1 MVETIT
7 PAGCGSRHRHLAAL
21 ALFALGAGLAAA
33 GLGAVLGLAGSALD
47 PAWTLPALAVLALV
61 AAARE
66 AGLVRLPLPELRHQ
80 VPERWRRE
88 WPLGAWSLA
97 YGAGLGAG
105 IFTHQ
110 VAGTFWVACAGAVA
124 VGDPAWSAA
133 CLALFGAGRA
143 LMVGLPARGGR
154 DPSVAVGRLA
164 DRARLLRPANA
175 VVLLALAALVA
186 ATPALGQA
194 ATPQGRFDPA
204 VAGRVL
210 AAAEIGPSGSSVV
223 VSVPGQPNVRIP
235 GTRSPAL
242 DFDLLAYTDAEG
254 INVIRWTTG
263 EQIARVPGAVDQ
275 AAIDWPRIA
284 YVRREPSGERLE
296 LLDLVSGR
304 LVTLARAGPRV
315 DIGRPALRGGFV
327 AWHRASGQR
336 SEVRV
341 RRVRGGRSIVVS
353 ASRSGLVVNPA
364 LSSGRILWVEQF
376 GEISYLRLRRVRGGA
391 VRTLTTLRGP
401 SSILWTTALGP
412 RVAFAT
418 RWNPTSGRARLIHR
432 SWRASVPSR

>member
-7 PAGCGSRHRHLAAL
+7 SAGCGSRHRHRVAL
-21 ALFALGAGLAAA
+21 ALFSVGAIGAAA
-33 GLGAVLGLAGSALD
+33 AVGAVLGLLGAPLD
-47 PAWTLPALAVLALV
+47 RSWTVPVLAVLAVL
-61 AAARE
+61 AALRE
-66 AGLVRLPLPELRHQ
+66 WGVLRVPVPGARHQ

-110 VAGTFWVACAGAVA
+110 AVATFWVACAGAIA

-133 CLALFGAGRA
+133 CLSLFGAGRA
-143 LMVGLPARGGR
+143 LMVALPARGGR

-164 DRARLLRPANA
+164 RGARLLRPANA
-175 VVLLALAALVA
+175 VVLVALAAVVA
-186 ATPALGQA
+186 ATPAVAQA
-194 ATPQGRFDPA
+194 PSAQGRFDPA
-204 VAGRVL
+204 VSGQVL
-210 AAAEIGPSGSSVV
+210 AATEIGPSGSTVV
-223 VSVPGQPNVRIP
+223 VRAPGRPDVRVPGS
-235 GTRSPAL
+235 RSPAL

-275 AAIDWPRIA
+275 AAIDWPRVA
-284 YVRREPSGERLE
+284 YVRRAGSGERLE
-296 LLDLVSGR
+296 LLNVVTGHR
-304 LVTLARAGPRV
+304 VTLARAGPLV

-341 RRVRGGRSIVVS
+341 RSVRRGRSIVVS

-364 LSSGRILWVEQF
+364 LASGRILWVEQF
-376 GEISYLRLRRVRGGA
+376 GETSYLRLRRVRRGA
-391 VRTLTTLRGP
+391 VRTLATLRGP

-412 RVAFAT
+412 QMAFAS
-418 RWNPTSGRARLIHR
+418 RWNPITGRARLIHR
-432 SWRASVPSR
+432 SWRR